1 LIRLSNNYGG
11 KLQET
16 LTTQIIKYHL
26 EQYFEADYRESDKA
40 FWKEKVLVD
49 EVALCLEKGP
59 LVEMYRKGIKTEA
72 VLKQLVVDFM
82 KLLDDEEELTPNLLT
97 EYFLAK
103 MIERAQRKN
112 IPTPVFLSTEQQKEM
127 QDMLVNYYEELF
139 DEMNDLMLEES
150 VDDFETLMP
159 KSKESIQ
166 DRIDYVQDMSQNT
179 YDMITDFRCFFGVDE
194 LGIPEAVPSDECS
207 VFWDHD
213 YMLIEEVGINMGM
226 KIDEESMLEKLLGL
240 DTDGK
245 MEPPYDLDE
254 D

>member
-1 LIRLSNNYGG
+1 MLRLSNNYGG

-26 EQYFEADYRESDKA
+26 EQYFEADYRESDEES
-40 FWKEKVLVD
+40 WKEKVLVD
-49 EVALCLEKGP
+49 EVVLCLEKGP
-59 LVEMYRKGIKTEA
+59 LVEMYHKKIKTVE
-72 VLKQLVVDFM
+72 VLKQLVVEFM
-82 KLLDDEEELTPNLLT
+82 KLLDDEEDLTPNLMT

-112 IPTPVFLSTEQQKEM
+112 ISTPVFLSTEQQKEM
-127 QDMLVNYYEELF
+127 QEMLVNYYEELF
-139 DEMNDLMLEES
+139 DEMNEL
-150 VDDFETLMP
+150 
-159 KSKESIQ
+159 I
-166 DRIDYVQDMSQNT
+166 RIDYVQIMSQNT

-194 LGIPEAVPSDECS
+194 LGVPEVIPADECS
-207 VFWDHD
+207 VFWDYD

-254 D
+254 DR